1 MSVGSSWPP
10 HLAILFNFQPPS
22 TGVNSSVLASRDF
35 PAIFSDLFP
44 VHHLNKAATRLST
57 ELNSLRTVIPPDS
70 HWINLIPEACR
81 GAQLRQCSPPH
92 TQKCQASSLQLSLLC
107 ANYSVCSLEFLPNQF
122 YVRTEISQSRP
133 LLAVLVPGN
142 HAQPRFLLYHHHPT
156 TFPSLYLLKMRKHNV
171 SSSRKQPKITTFF
184 FRKKAAG
191 RHKPPISGVSR
202 CCPPPSEPGFYFRT
216 TEAPHS
222 GADIA
227 YTISCSREQVKF
239 YALPSK
245 FDFWTSGELHY
256 GSIIRSLNFQKLRL
270 WRVVK
275 AAKPKFNFSR
285 SRKSCMYSAFF
296 PAADAL
302 RIIHSSKAVKILC
315 RRREPTAR
323 RNWPVHFDF
332 STFYLGVA
340 ALCLDK
346 FWFKHVESNSSF
358 TSTSNAHCDVF
369 NPNFTVYNSG
379 SNSDLVISSRPVAH
393 FVALTRVENRKIPLR
408 GVTLDASRSWERIM
422 FFISK
427 HTSSPKTK
435 WNGQLNVENERVVGG
450 CTQVVQSK
458 WIHSQGGQTL
468 LRGGTWNRTPERDK

>member
-92 TQKCQASSLQLSLLC
+92 TQKQQSKSFHGALPDYRPHLPKEIDARQQTFRKSKSITKFWEMHQFT
-107 ANYSVCSLEFLPNQF
+107 LEFLPNQVSLNHLNIRESTHCHSLSGYGGLKSVSHGRSSPF
-122 YVRTEISQSRP
+122 WSPETTP
-133 LLAVLVPGN
+133 N
-142 HAQPRFLLYHHHPT
+142 HASFCTTTIPPLFPHYISSKCENTMFRPPASSPKSPEKSCRQAQTTYKWSFSLL
-156 TFPSLYLLKMRKHNV
+156 
-171 SSSRKQPKITTFF
+171 
-184 FRKKAAG
+184 
-191 RHKPPISGVSR
+191 
-202 CCPPPSEPGFYFRT
+202 PPPSEPGFYFRT

-332 STFYLGVA
+332 ST
-340 ALCLDK
+340 
-346 FWFKHVESNSSF
+346 SF
-358 TSTSNAHCDVF
+358 
-369 NPNFTVYNSG
+369 
-379 SNSDLVISSRPVAH
+379 
-393 FVALTRVENRKIPLR
+393 
-408 GVTLDASRSWERIM
+408 
-422 FFISK
+422 
-427 HTSSPKTK
+427 
-435 WNGQLNVENERVVGG
+435 
-450 CTQVVQSK
+450 
-458 WIHSQGGQTL
+458 
-468 LRGGTWNRTPERDK
+468 